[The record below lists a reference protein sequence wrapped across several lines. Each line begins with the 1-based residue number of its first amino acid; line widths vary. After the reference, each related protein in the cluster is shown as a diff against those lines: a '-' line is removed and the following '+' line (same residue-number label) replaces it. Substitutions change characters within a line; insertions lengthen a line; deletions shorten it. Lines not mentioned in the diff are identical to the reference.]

1 MRCASG
7 LSARPASVM
16 ISYDFNYKVCNVF
29 VTSQAWREAKSK
41 HGSNV
46 SLHGV
51 GKDAFL

>member
-7 LSARPASVM
+7 LSAKPASVM
-16 ISYDFNYKVCNVF
+16 ISHFNYKVCNVF

-41 HGSNV
+41 HGSDV